1 MGHLYKDPISKES
14 LSELL
19 GVRTCTVSFGEG
31 DTVPPVTSPVS
42 KPFGQSACAVCLLFM
57 PPCFYLLCVYLY
69 FSNQDL
75 YSRIAH
81 GSSWTDL
88 R

>member
-1 MGHLYKDPISKES
+1 M
-14 LSELL
+14 
-19 GVRTCTVSFGEG
+19 SFGAGEY
-31 DTVPPVTSPVS
+31 TFPPMTSTIS
-42 KPFGQSACAVCLLFM
+42 KPFSWSLCAMCLFFM

-75 YSRIAH
+75 YSHNAH
-81 GSSWTDL
+81 GSSWPDN